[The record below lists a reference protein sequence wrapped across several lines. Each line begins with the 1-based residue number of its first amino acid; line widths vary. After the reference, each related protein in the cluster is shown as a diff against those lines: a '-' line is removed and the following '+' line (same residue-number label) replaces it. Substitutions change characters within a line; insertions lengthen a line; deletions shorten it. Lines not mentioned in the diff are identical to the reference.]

1 VQCEYW
7 KYFGVDPSDMGS
19 NFTSEGLWILVFGMV
34 LFLLFAQNCNLWLHY
49 EAYTIK
55 QSA

>member
-1 VQCEYW
+1 MQCEYW